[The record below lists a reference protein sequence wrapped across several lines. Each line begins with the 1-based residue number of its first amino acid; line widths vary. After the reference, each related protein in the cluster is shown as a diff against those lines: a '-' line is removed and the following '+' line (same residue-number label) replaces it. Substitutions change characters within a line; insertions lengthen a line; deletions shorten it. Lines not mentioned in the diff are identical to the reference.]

1 MKQLC
6 INVERKAETDVLV
19 IGGGVAGCAAAIAAA
34 RNGVK
39 TILVENTGV
48 LGGQAGI
55 GIVTPISATSDR
67 SGKTF
72 GGIMREICINTREL
86 GQKYCAGNDKKY
98 PHWAIASPHIIKYVL
113 LKICVESGVEV
124 RFHTTLVS
132 STSEGAKIK
141 SAILLDKSGFIEIEA
156 KSFIDASGDGDLI
169 AASGAEFQ
177 LGSEKGVLDSLTAN
191 GLNVRHFSDEDY
203 EGYEDDEKVMQPAS
217 IFFVMGGVD
226 FEKARVLDNK
236 HLRFG
241 DLGITKERFLE
252 WEFAN
257 TYGFEVTD
265 DSIPT
270 PQGRV
275 LVTRGPRSDMA
286 VINMSR
292 VIGVDGSD
300 ADSLNE
306 GEIKG
311 QLQLIAI
318 VDFLQKFIPGFEDSY
333 LIQSANTLGVRESRR
348 LKGRYILTGNEA
360 ILCKPRPD
368 AVAKGS
374 YIIDIH
380 DPKGKSAAVGGD
392 IKGDS
397 YDIPYGCLLAREF
410 DNLLV
415 CGRCISVDH
424 VAHASTRIQ
433 GTCMLTGQAV
443 GTASALAIKKG
454 IEPANLAV
462 QELRAKLIEEDIKL

>member
-1 MKQLC
+1 MKKL
-6 INVERKAETDVLV
+6 NVGIERSIGADVLV
-19 IGGGVAGCAAAIAAA
+19 IGGGVAGCAAAIASA

-55 GIVTPISATSDR
+55 GIVTPISATSTR
-67 SGKTF
+67 SRKSF
-72 GGIMREICINTREL
+72 GGIMREICKNSREL
-86 GQKYCAGNDKKY
+86 GEKYCFNGKADE
-98 PHWAIASPHIIKYVL
+98 PHWALASPHIIKYVL
-113 LKICVESGVEV
+113 LKMCVESGVEV

-132 STSEGAKIK
+132 CESEGNNIS
-141 SAILLDKSGFIEIEA
+141 SAVLLDKSGFIEINA

-169 AASGAEFQ
+169 ALSGADFQ
-177 LGSEKGVLDSLTAN
+177 LGSEKGVLDSLTDN

-203 EGYEDDEKVMQPAS
+203 EGYEEDEKVMQPAS
-217 IFFVMGGVD
+217 IFFVMGNVD
-226 FEKARVLDNK
+226 FEKARTLDNK
-236 HLRFG
+236 HLHFG
-241 DLGITKERFLE
+241 DLGITKERFME

-257 TYGFEVTD
+257 SYGFEVTD

-292 VIGVDGSD
+292 VIGVNGAD
-300 ADSLNE
+300 ADSLND

-318 VDFLQKFIPGFEDSY
+318 VDFLQKFIPGFEESY
-333 LIQSANTLGVRESRR
+333 LIQSANTLGIRETRR

-360 ILCKPRPD
+360 ILCEPRED

-392 IKGDS
+392 IKGDC
-397 YDIPYGCLLAREF
+397 YDIPYGCLLAKEF

-443 GTASALAIKKG
+443 GTASALAIKQG
-454 IEPANLAV
+454 IAPANLDV
-462 QELRAKLIEEDIKL
+462 KILREKLIEEDMYL

>member
-1 MKQLC
+1 MKQM
-6 INVERKAETDVLV
+6 NVNIARSEETDVLV
-19 IGGGVAGCAAAIAAA
+19 IGGGVAGCAAAIASA

-39 TILVENTGV
+39 TVLVENTGV

-55 GIVTPISATSDR
+55 GIVTPISATSTR
-67 SGKTF
+67 SGKSF
-72 GGIMREICINTREL
+72 GGIMKEICLNVREM
-86 GQKYCAGNDKKY
+86 GAKYCAGKDTAF
-98 PHWAIASPHIIKYVL
+98 PHWSIASPHIIKYVL
-113 LKICVESGVEV
+113 LKMCVDSGVEV

-132 STSEGAKIK
+132 CESEGNNIS
-141 SAILLDKSGFIEIEA
+141 SAVLLDKSGFIEIKA

-169 AASGAEFQ
+169 ALSGADFQ
-177 LGSEKGVLDSLTAN
+177 LGSEKGVLDSLTDN

-217 IFFVMGGVD
+217 IFFVMGNVD
-226 FEKARVLDNK
+226 FEKARTLDNK
-236 HLRFG
+236 HLHFG
-241 DLGITKERFLE
+241 DYGITKERFME

-257 TYGFEVTD
+257 SYGFEVTD

-292 VIGVDGSD
+292 VIGVNGAD
-300 ADSLNE
+300 ADSLND

-318 VDFLQKFIPGFEDSY
+318 VDFLQKFIPGFEESY
-333 LIQSANTLGVRESRR
+333 LIQSANTLGIRETRR

-360 ILCKPRPD
+360 ILCEPRED

-392 IKGDS
+392 IKGDC
-397 YDIPYGCLLAREF
+397 YDIPYGCLLAKEF

-443 GTASALAIKKG
+443 GTASALAIKQG
-454 IEPANLAV
+454 IAPAKLDV
-462 QELRAKLIEEDIKL
+462 KILREKLIEEDMYL

>member
-1 MKQLC
+1 MN
-6 INVERKAETDVLV
+6 INIDRKIETDVLV
-19 IGGGVAGCAAAIAAA
+19 VGGGVAGCAAAIAAA
-34 RNGVK
+34 RNSVR
-39 TILVENTGV
+39 TTLIENTGV

-55 GIVTPISATSDR
+55 GIVTPISATSSR
-67 SGKTF
+67 SGKSF
-72 GGIMREICINTREL
+72 GGIMREICNAIREA
-86 GQKYCAGNDKKY
+86 GEKYCFNGKAGE
-98 PHWAIASPHIIKYVL
+98 PHWAVASPHIIKYVL
-113 LKICVESGVEV
+113 LKMCVESGVNV

-132 STSEGAKIK
+132 CESEGEMIK
-141 SAILLDKSGFIEIEA
+141 SAVLLDKSGFVEITA

-169 AASGAEFQ
+169 ALSGADFQ
-177 LGSEKGVLDSLTAN
+177 LGSESGVLESLSAN

-203 EGYEDDEKVMQPAS
+203 EGYEEDEKVMQPAS
-217 IFFVMGGVD
+217 IFFVMGNVD
-226 FEKARVLDNK
+226 FEKARSLDNK

-257 TYGFEVTD
+257 SYGFEITD

-292 VIGVDGSD
+292 VIGVNGAD
-300 ADSLNE
+300 ADSLND

-318 VDFLQKFIPGFEDSY
+318 VDFLQKFIPGFEESY
-333 LIQSANTLGVRESRR
+333 LIQSANTLGIRETRR

-360 ILCKPRPD
+360 ILCEPHPD

-392 IKGDS
+392 IKGDC
-397 YDIPYGCLLAREF
+397 YDIPYGCLLAKEF

-443 GTASALAIKKG
+443 GTASAMAIKEG
-454 IEPANLAV
+454 IAPANLNV
-462 QELRAKLIEEDIKL
+462 KKLRAKLIEEDVNL